1 MKIRHSI
8 LGNDYIGA
16 ADKEENPQQELA
28 DELHDT
34 IEDDFDYVLAG
45 IERLGRENKLSEAI
59 AIMESLSDA
68 LDVAISDI
76 SDNFSDISDNPDE
89 D

>member
-1 MKIRHSI
+1 MKIKHTI
-8 LGNDYIGA
+8 LGNKYIEA
-16 ADKEENPQQELA
+16 ADKEENPQQALA

-59 AIMESLSDA
+59 AIMGSLSDA
-68 LDVAISDI
+68 LNIAISDI
-76 SDNFSDISDNPDE
+76 SDNFSDISDSSDE

>member
-16 ADKEENPQQELA
+16 ADKEENPQQDLA
-28 DELHDT
+28 DELQDNL
-34 IEDDFDYVLAG
+34 EDDFGYIMAG

-68 LDVAISDI
+68 LNIAISDI